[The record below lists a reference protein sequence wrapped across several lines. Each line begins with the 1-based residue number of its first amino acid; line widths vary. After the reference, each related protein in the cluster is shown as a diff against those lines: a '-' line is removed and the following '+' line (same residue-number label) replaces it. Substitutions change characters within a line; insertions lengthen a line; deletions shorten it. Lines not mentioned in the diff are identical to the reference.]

1 MNRTD
6 AFVEH
11 AARHVAQESDASIGV
26 SLPHESAAL
35 HVSGE
40 ATYTDDVPELQGT
53 LHAALGL
60 SRHAHARIFE
70 IVEAAV
76 GAVAQTAVGRHGDV
90 AVVRAVIRV
99 LLASAASSTKSP
111 SMRAAW
117 PAS

>member
-11 AARHVAQESDASIGV
+11 AGTHAAAQESETAIGV
-26 SLPHESAAL
+26 SLPHESATL

-60 SRHAHARIFE
+60 SRHAHARI
-70 IVEAAV
+70 VSLDLDAV
-76 GAVAQTAVGRHGDV
+76 RKAPGVIAVLTAEDIPGENNCGP
-90 AVVRAVIRV
+90 V
-99 LLASAASSTKSP
+99 LHDDPPSTKCCISANRC
-111 SMRAAW
+111 SR
-117 PAS
+117 